1 MAIETNAAG
10 NPKWV
15 LCPQNHGGNKR
26 YSRLC
31 AGYWQCGSC
40 NCDVSDEYVAAKQ
53 AAARAG
59 ETREELGAW
68 RAAGV
73 V

>member
-15 LCPQNHGGNKR
+15 LCPQNHSGNKR
-26 YSRLC
+26 YSLG
-31 AGYWQCGSC
+31 AGYWQCGGC
-40 NCDVSDEYVAAKQ
+40 GCFVSDAHVAAKQ